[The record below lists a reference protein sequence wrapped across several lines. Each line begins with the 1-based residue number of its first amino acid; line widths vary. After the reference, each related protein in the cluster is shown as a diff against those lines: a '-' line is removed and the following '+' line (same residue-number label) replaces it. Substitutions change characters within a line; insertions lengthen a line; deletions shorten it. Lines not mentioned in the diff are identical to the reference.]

1 MVWQGRERGVPN
13 ALTLPRGV
21 DQKAP
26 QSMCAVGQTRVAVLK
41 FRVNSEEAHR
51 GPVRNNNV
59 EMGQI
64 SRRIGPVVK
73 R

>member
-1 MVWQGRERGVPN
+1 
-13 ALTLPRGV
+13 
-21 DQKAP
+21 
-26 QSMCAVGQTRVAVLK
+26 MCAVGQTRVAVLK